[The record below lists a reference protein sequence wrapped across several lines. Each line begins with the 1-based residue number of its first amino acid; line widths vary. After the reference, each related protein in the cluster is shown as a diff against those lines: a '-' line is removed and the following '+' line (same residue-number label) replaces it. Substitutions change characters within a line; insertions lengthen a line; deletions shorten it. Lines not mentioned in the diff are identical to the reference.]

1 MNKRTTPTYRSG
13 KKWNGVTE
21 KDVDG
26 QPYHRVTDR
35 FLHVSAAIIP
45 KGTQIGVDKNTQQP
59 ILTDRNLV
67 ARGNS
72 YVKPVE
78 DVAA

>member
-1 MNKRTTPTYRSG
+1 MNKKSHPNFRSG
-13 KKWNGVTE
+13 KAFAG
-21 KDVDG
+21 
-26 QPYHRVTDR
+26 RDR
-35 FLHVSAAIIP
+35 FLHVSAQIIP
-45 KGTQIGVDKNTQQP
+45 KGTQIGVDKNTKQP

-67 ARGNS
+67 AKGNT